1 MWINA
6 GLFIIS
12 KSWRRTRKYWYK
24 QAQTE
29 VFLSVSPLTRA
40 RVHMQEKVDTSRFI
54 LCKLAE
60 NSTMLSIHSPKPRRH
75 WSRCHT
81 EPSQKISFPSSGLDL
96 KQYDSLLEVDINGL
110 VTLLRTRLVQRICL
124 VFRPIHRQTCL
135 HAMARPL
142 TLHRLN

>member
-1 MWINA
+1 
-6 GLFIIS
+6 
-12 KSWRRTRKYWYK
+12 
-24 QAQTE
+24 
-29 VFLSVSPLTRA
+29 
-40 RVHMQEKVDTSRFI
+40 MQEKVDTSRFI

-124 VFRPIHRQTCL
+124 VCRPIHRLTYL
-135 HAMARPL
+135 HAMGRPL

>member
-1 MWINA
+1 
-6 GLFIIS
+6 
-12 KSWRRTRKYWYK
+12 
-24 QAQTE
+24 
-29 VFLSVSPLTRA
+29 
-40 RVHMQEKVDTSRFI
+40 MQEKVDTSRFI

-110 VTLLRTRLVQRICL
+110 VTLLRTTLAQRF
-124 VFRPIHRQTCL
+124 VTVYRPIRRQTYPHDNGATSDL
-135 HAMARPL
+135 ASSELAEKKHM
-142 TLHRLN
+142 